1 MTTTSDMGV
10 SLADSHLA
18 TEALLPADHERLLGG
33 LAGKMHGSALCA
45 DQDLGHME
53 EHLLRSG
60 HEMFRQ
66 MLEKGAQLKADQAPP
81 ICPVCQNKLSRW
93 KPGHG
98 TSIQTRFGTIRIQR
112 ARGYC
117 KRCRKWRFPADAL
130 LGLPAEGTQS
140 PAVQE
145 MAALTVS
152 KMPAPEAQ
160 QVVERLAG
168 VTISAATL
176 ARQARQSGQ
185 RAEQRRKSLDEQ
197 MSRPEGRTQQDRDL
211 QLKLALDPFTL
222 VIELDA
228 WNIRER
234 DAWGQSNALRQQGE
248 EPSRWHGVYG
258 GTCFRLNQRSETAGG
273 RSTIL
278 SRGYAMTRGGVE
290 GLKEQLWAEAMRHGL
305 SRANEVLIVA
315 DGAAWIWH
323 LAGDRFAGARQ
334 RVDYYHVSQHLWAV
348 AHALHPD
355 DETAAQ
361 AWVEPMLDKLKQDA
375 SCQVI
380 NDLEQLRE
388 QLEAPARQQVE
399 KEVNYLQSHRE
410 RMDYGT
416 AHQRGEPLGSG
427 AMESTCRQYQTRFKR
442 TGQCWSQTGDE
453 ALMCLETF
461 RRNGRWQLLFP
472 HSKTDPSKN

>member
-1 MTTTSDMGV
+1 MTTTTEMEV
-10 SLADSHLA
+10 NLAHSHLEI
-18 TEALLPADHERLLGG
+18 EALLPADHECLLGS
-33 LAGKMHGSALCA
+33 LAGQMQSSALCA

-53 EHLLRSG
+53 EHLLRRG
-60 HEMFRQ
+60 HEILRQ
-66 MLEKGAQLKADQAPP
+66 MLAKGAQLKADQAPP
-81 ICPVCQNKLSRW
+81 ICPVCQNQLSRW

-98 TSIQTRFGTIRIQR
+98 TSLQTRFGPIRIQR

-130 LGLPAEGTQS
+130 LGLPEAGTQS

-185 RAEQRRKSLDEQ
+185 RAEQKRKAMDEQ
-197 MSRPEGRTQQDRDL
+197 MSRPEGRVQQDSDL
-211 QLKLALDPFTL
+211 QLKLALEPFTL

-234 DAWGQSNALRQQGE
+234 DAWGQSDALRQRGE
-248 EPSRWHGVYG
+248 EPSRWHWVYG
-258 GTCFRLNQRSETAGG
+258 GTCFRLHQRSQTAGG

-305 SRANEVLIVA
+305 GRANEVLIVA
-315 DGAAWIWH
+315 DGAGWIWN

-348 AHALHPD
+348 AHALHPE
-355 DETAAQ
+355 DEAAAK

-375 SCQVI
+375 GCQVI
-380 NDLEQLRE
+380 TDLEQLRE
-388 QLEAPARQQVE
+388 QLEGAAREQVQ
-399 KEVNYLQSHRE
+399 KEVNYLQSHRD

-416 AHQRGEPLGSG
+416 AKQRGEPLGSG
-427 AMESTCRQYQTRFKR
+427 AIESTCRQYQTRFKR
-442 TGQCWSQTGDE
+442 TGQFWTQPGDE

-461 RRNGRWQLLFP
+461 RRNERWHILFP
-472 HSKTDPSKN
+472 HSQNDPSKS